1 MTNFRDIENLSAYL
15 DNQLSETETKRLETR
30 LESDAE
36 LASVLSDIRSARNI
50 LKVLPKRKS
59 PKNFTLTRKM
69 VGLKPPLPTTYP
81 LFRLATIFA
90 TLLLVFS
97 FSVNALSP
105 YVSFS
110 APQFAFGFGGGG
122 GGAPAAAEE
131 APATEEAMM
140 FESAP
145 AEDAATEAPAEPMP
159 QSTETARTTE
169 ETPTPKEAEP
179 ETFNQDSAEGLE
191 NQAEVTNEAP
201 IPFNWTILFL
211 VVSIIG
217 GLSLYI
223 MRQSASRKWQ

>member
-1 MTNFRDIENLSAYL
+1 MKNFRDIENLSAYL
-15 DNQLSETETKRLETR
+15 DGQLSESESKRLKAR

-36 LASVLSDIRSARNI
+36 LDSVLSDIRSARNI

-69 VGLKPPLPTTYP
+69 VGLKPPMPRTYP

-90 TLLLVFS
+90 TMLLVFS

-110 APQFAFGFGGGG
+110 APQFTFGFGSGG
-122 GGAPAAAEE
+122 GGAPAAAE

-145 AEDAATEAPAEPMP
+145 ADAAATESPAEILP

-179 ETFNQDSAEGLE
+179 ETFAQDSAEGLE
-191 NQAEVTNEAP
+191 NQVEVTNEAP
-201 IPFNWTILFL
+201 IPFNWIILFL
-211 VVSIIG
+211 VISLIG

-223 MRQSASRKWQ
+223 MRQSASSKWK

>member
-15 DNQLSETETKRLETR
+15 DGQLSESESKRLKTR

-36 LASVLSDIRSARNI
+36 LDSVLSDIRSARNI

-69 VGLKPPLPTTYP
+69 VGLKPPMPRTYP

-90 TLLLVFS
+90 TVLLVFS

-105 YVSFS
+105 YVSFT
-110 APQFAFGFGGGG
+110 APTFAFGMGGGDG
-122 GGAPAAAEE
+122 MPAPEE
-131 APATEEAMM
+131 SMM
-140 FESAP
+140 LESAP
-145 AEDAATEAPAEPMP
+145 AEDAATEAPAEPIP
-159 QSTETARTTE
+159 QGTETARTPE
-169 ETPTPKEAEP
+169 ETPTPKE
-179 ETFNQDSAEGLE
+179 TFALDSVGGSKNQV
-191 NQAEVTNEAP
+191 EVTNEAP
-201 IPFNWTILFL
+201 IPFNWIILFL
-211 VVSIIG
+211 VINLIG

>member
-1 MTNFRDIENLSAYL
+1 MKNFKDIENLSAYL
-15 DNQLSETETKRLETR
+15 DGQLGDSESKRLQAR
-30 LESDAE
+30 LESDVE
-36 LASVLSDIRSARNI
+36 LASVLSDLSSARHI
-50 LKVLPKRKS
+50 LKVLPKRKA

-69 VGLKPPLPTTYP
+69 VGLKPPLPRTYP
-81 LFRLATIFA
+81 LLRLATIFA
-90 TLLLVFS
+90 TVLLVFS

-122 GGAPAAAEE
+122 GGA
-131 APATEEAMM
+131 APATEESMM
-140 FESAP
+140 LESAP
-145 AEDAATEAPAEPMP
+145 AEDAATEAPAELIP
-159 QSTETARTTE
+159 QNTETARTTE

-179 ETFNQDSAEGLE
+179 ETFTQDSAEGLE

-201 IPFNWTILFL
+201 IPANWIILFL
-211 VVSIIG
+211 VISVIG